1 MRLRSPIL
9 VLDSGL
15 GGLTVARALRSRLP
29 SEDLVYFGD
38 TARLPYGNKSP
49 ETITSF
55 VRGII
60 SYLLPMDP
68 KHIVIACNTATAVA
82 LPSLR
87 QAFPNVPITGVIE
100 PGARAASDAAGPK
113 DRPTIGVIATEAT
126 VRSKAYEKAIQKR
139 RLHSRVVS
147 LHTPLLVPIIEDG
160 RTADDPLV
168 KIALTQY
175 LDPLLKRNL
184 DVLVLGC
191 THYPIL
197 RAAIEDICGPS
208 VRVID
213 SSTSCADD
221 VARRLARS
229 GLLRAPLLEPPTQ
242 EAPTPV
248 DHPIGELRCFV
259 SDDPP
264 RFAKLA
270 SRLLGFTVEE
280 PQLVLPDDLVRVE
293 AEFSARHAG

>member
-1 MRLRSPIL
+1 MRTRSPIL

-15 GGLTVARALRSRLP
+15 GGLTVARALRARLP
-29 SEDLVYFGD
+29 GEDLAYFGD

-60 SYLLPMDP
+60 SYLLPMEP
-68 KHIVIACNTATAVA
+68 KHVVIACNTATAVA

-87 QAFPNVPITGVIE
+87 QSFPHVPITGVID
-100 PGARAASDAAGPK
+100 PGARAASDAAGSK

-147 LHTPLLVPIIEDG
+147 LPTPLLVPIIEDG

-168 KIALTQY
+168 KIALSQY
-175 LDPLLKRNL
+175 LDPLLRRGL

-197 RAAIEDICGPS
+197 RAAIEEICGNEI
-208 VRVID
+208 RVID
-213 SSTSCADD
+213 SSAAAAED
-221 VARRLARS
+221 VARRLGRAN
-229 GLLRAPLLEPPTQ
+229 LLRDPSSGHE
-242 EAPTPV
+242 
-248 DHPIGELRCFV
+248 GEMRCFV

-264 RFAKLA
+264 RFARLA
-270 SRLLGFTVEE
+270 SRLLGVAIEE
-280 PQLVLPDDLVRVE
+280 PQLVLPEDLVRVE
-293 AEFSARHAG
+293 AEFSARNAG